1 MWNLTDNT
9 IWTGVTFLFPISRMM
24 VTITLS
30 RVKKGSDLRI
40 WERIIPLKHFIDL
53 IFGTI
58 LIDKVEEPIALNQW
72 RNEGTFTETLRKVNS
87 DRLSSWTIWGC
98 QIIRLLKN
106 YLMIIHVIILII
118 FYSHSSF
125 NMTKKFS
132 IYWHRL
138 PR

>member
-1 MWNLTDNT
+1 MLNLTDNT
-9 IWTGVTFLFPISRMM
+9 IWTGVTFLFPISRIM

-40 WERIIPLKHFIDL
+40 WERIILLKHFIDF

-58 LIDKVEEPIALNQW
+58 LSDKVEEPIALNQW

-87 DRLSSWTIWGC
+87 DRLSSWTIWGRH
-98 QIIRLLKN
+98 IIRLLKN
-106 YLMIIHVIILII
+106 YLMIKLILLNI
-118 FYSHSSF
+118 YSHSSF